1 MPESSWFLYS
11 LFATICFG
19 VGGALMKMPAAR
31 NQNRFVMAFW
41 SVGFPFLLSL
51 IVFWNHLSAT
61 TSRLVWLAIIW
72 ALFFSVVRILY
83 IQAFHYADTNVVTPV
98 TNTINI
104 ILTVA
109 SGLLIFSDRL
119 SVLEFFGILLAFAT
133 LTLFAFGKQSF
144 NFSRNLL
151 LLFFVISICS
161 VGYKIFQK
169 IGVDAG
175 DLYAFQ
181 ILQFGFATV
190 FLFLLFAFFHR
201 NEIAKWHSHLRGPGI
216 ISGCMMG
223 LLSFAGGISYN
234 IALSRGEFTL
244 VNAIHS
250 MYLPVTIFTGYLLF
264 HEQFTKRKALLL
276 FLAICSIVLIRLG

>member
-1 MPESSWFLYS
+1 MNQSWFFYS

-31 NQNRFVMAFW
+31 QQNRFVMAVW

-51 IVFWNHLSAT
+51 IVFRNHLSAT
-61 TSRLVWLAIIW
+61 TFRLLGLAVVW
-72 ALFFSVVRILY
+72 ALFFSIVRILY

-119 SVLEFFGILLAFAT
+119 SILEFLGVLLAFAT
-133 LTLFAFGKQSF
+133 IASFAFGKHGF
-144 NFSRNLL
+144 TSRNLL
-151 LLFFVISICS
+151 LLMLVISICS

-169 IGVDAG
+169 MGVDAG
-175 DLYAFQ
+175 DLYVFQ

-201 NEIAKWHSHLRGPGI
+201 SDIKQWHNHLRGPGI
-216 ISGCMMG
+216 VSGCMMG
-223 LLSFAGGISYN
+223 LLSFVGGISYN
-234 IALSRGEFTL
+234 IALSRGTFTL

-250 MYLPVTIFTGYLLF
+250 MYLPVTIFSGYLLY
-264 HEQFTKRKALLL
+264 HEQFTRRKAFLLA
-276 FLAICSIVLIRLG
+276 LALASIILIRLGG